1 VTETRRDVPHPCRLD
16 ARDAARAN
24 ELVEED
30 VGDGTD
36 EREVALALADELVR
50 ERERDRRLER
60 AADSDGQAVADVA
73 RDGLAQRRALVL
85 RDEIPS

>member
-1 VTETRRDVPHPCRLD
+1 
-16 ARDAARAN
+16 
-24 ELVEED
+24 
-30 VGDGTD
+30 
-36 EREVALALADELVR
+36 LADELVR